1 MDRKEQGMAETDFKD
16 HFSGRSQVYAAS
28 RPTYPPE
35 LGAYLAANSPSRG
48 LALDCGC
55 GNGQLSVLLA
65 DHFDHVVA
73 TDASAQQIAAA
84 NPHPRI
90 TYRTAA
96 AEASGLEPATAD
108 LIVAAQAAHW
118 FDIEAFYAEARRV
131 AKPGALLALVAYGV
145 LHVDGEAEAPV
156 QEFYWRTVGPY
167 WPAERR
173 HVEEGYRTLPFPVP
187 ELPQP
192 DLAIER
198 QWTREQFL
206 AYVDTWSSVKEAE
219 KAVGRGPVDA
229 FAEVLKPVWPDG
241 EQLTVRWPITV
252 RAGHLV

>member
-1 MDRKEQGMAETDFKD
+1 MMADSDFKD
-16 HFSGRSQVYAAS
+16 HFSGRSAVYAAS
-28 RPTYPPE
+28 RPSYPPE
-35 LGAYLAANSPSRG
+35 LGAYLAANAPSRQ

-55 GNGQLSVLLA
+55 GNGQLSLLLA
-65 DHFDHVVA
+65 DHFDQVIA

-84 NPHPRI
+84 KPHPRV
-90 TYRTAA
+90 TYRTAP

-131 AKPGALLALVAYGV
+131 ARPGALLALVAYGV
-145 LHVDGEAEAPV
+145 FHVEGEAEAPL
-156 QEFYWRTVGPY
+156 QEFYWNTIGPY

-173 HVEEGYRTLPFPVP
+173 HVEEGYSTLPFPVA

-206 AYVDTWSSVKEAE
+206 AYVDTWSAVKEAE
-219 KAVGRGPVDA
+219 KVIGRGPVDA
-229 FAEVLKPVWPDG
+229 LAASLQSAWPDG
-241 EQLTVRWPITV
+241 TLMTIRWPITV
-252 RAGHLV
+252 RAGHLG